1 MTTPTLTARALV
13 WADWATINGRTDLAD
28 VLRGLVRVID
38 ERNGR

>member
-1 MTTPTLTARALV
+1 MSTLTARALD

-28 VLRGLVRVID
+28 VLRDLVRVID